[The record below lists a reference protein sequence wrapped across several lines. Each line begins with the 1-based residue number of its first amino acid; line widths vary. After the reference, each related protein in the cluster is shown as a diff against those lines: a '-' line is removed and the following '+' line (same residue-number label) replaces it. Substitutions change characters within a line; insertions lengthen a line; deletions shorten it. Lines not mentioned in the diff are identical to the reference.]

1 MNWKPLTQ
9 QNEIEE
15 IDKQS
20 EATPILIFKH
30 STRCAISSAA
40 LSRIEREWKN
50 DVLIVPYYLDLL
62 AYRNVSNALAEK
74 YNVEHQSPQVL
85 LISKGKCIYN
95 QSHTGIRFSE
105 LASQL

>member
-30 STRCAISSAA
+30 STRCAISSVA

-105 LASQL
+105 LVSQL